1 MKTGFRAAFAALA
14 LLVSVTACN
23 DDQLPPA
30 AGYSSMTGTLV
41 DSTGK
46 PVAGAVVTVDTVLTA
61 TTDAS
66 GKFSISNVPSGLTDY
81 TVQATGY
88 AVVNSSADIEPNKPF
103 ELDLTLAPAPTTPQ
117 H

>member
-1 MKTGFRAAFAALA
+1 MLAAVA
-14 LLVSVTACN
+14 LLVVATACN

-30 AGYSSMTGTLV
+30 SGYSSINGTVV
-41 DSTGK
+41 DSGGK

-66 GKFSISNVPSGLTDY
+66 GKFSISSVPSGLTDY
-81 TVQATGY
+81 TVQAPGY
-88 AVVNSSADIEPNKPF
+88 AVVNSSTNIEPNKPF
-103 ELDLTLAPAPTTPQ
+103 ELDLTLAPASTTPQ

>member
-1 MKTGFRAAFAALA
+1 MKTGLRAMLAALA

-30 AGYSSMTGTLV
+30 AGYSSMTGTVV

-46 PVAGAVVTVDTVLTA
+46 PVAGATVTVDTVLTA
-61 TTDAS
+61 TTDVS
-66 GKFSISNVPSGLTDY
+66 GKFSITNVPSGLTDY

-88 AVVNSSADIEPNKPF
+88 AVVNSSANIEPSKPF
-103 ELDLTLAPAPTTPQ
+103 ELDLTLSPAPATPQ